1 MYVVQ
6 RFHSFRSEG
15 STGGLVDEIERN
27 VAAEQKTLEEYT
39 LFFSVFFFFW
49 GGEMGIYCQNT

>member
-15 STGGLVDEIERN
+15 STGGRVDEIERN

-39 LFFSVFFFFW
+39 LFFSVFFFL

>member
-15 STGGLVDEIERN
+15 STGGRVDEIERN

-39 LFFSVFFFFW
+39 LFFSVFFFG